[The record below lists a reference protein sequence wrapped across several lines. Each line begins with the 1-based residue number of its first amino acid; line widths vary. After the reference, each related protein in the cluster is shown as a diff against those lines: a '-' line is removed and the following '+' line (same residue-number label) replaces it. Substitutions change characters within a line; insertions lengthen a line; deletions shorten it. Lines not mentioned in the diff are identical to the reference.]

1 MEPVGKT
8 ISESMRGQ
16 PEGHPRSQRG
26 GWLFRIL
33 IPLLFLGAMVGVV
46 YGVVS
51 YMKANQ
57 PPPRKPTSLPSD
69 PSGSTVRKI
78 QPEDD
83 LPLAPVEPDE
93 STPIIPPI
101 PDPIQKP
108 SPSPNPEPIPGPI
121 PLTPVDPSSSP
132 DTKPPASISA
142 LQVLE
147 QFLDAA
153 TLDERLPHMEGRTSR
168 KELEQSCL
176 AKPLPEHTIE
186 PAMQSDNSLENY
198 TDFVFKV
205 TFAKTSSGK
214 DSYDMLVRRRGD
226 QDPKVVTDP
235 FLDLFGGRLLA
246 FAATPGE
253 NKHGVFQVLVSPNSS
268 CNDTTVPNYDK
279 KITLK
284 LIATLTGKEIVSAY
298 AGKASVIG
306 DMLENDQ
313 SGLRWGRAKT
323 CTILL
328 SWNTRDNPARPYLE
342 ASSINGLNWNP

>member
-1 MEPVGKT
+1 MEPVGKPV
-8 ISESMRGQ
+8 SEAMRGQ
-16 PEGHPRSQRG
+16 PEGHARSQRG
-26 GWLFRIL
+26 GWFIRIL
-33 IPLLFLGAMVGVV
+33 IPLLFLAAMVGVV

-51 YMKANQ
+51 YMEAHQ
-57 PPPRKPTSLPSD
+57 PQPRKPTNVRSD

-93 STPIIPPI
+93 STPVIPPI
-101 PDPIQKP
+101 PDPISRPVP
-108 SPSPNPEPIPGPI
+108 SPIAEPMPDPM
-121 PLTPVDPSSSP
+121 PLTPTDPSSSP
-132 DTKPPASISA
+132 DTTPSPTISA

-168 KELEQSCL
+168 EELEMSCL

-186 PAMQSDNSLENY
+186 PAMQSDNTLENY

-205 TFAKTSSGK
+205 TYAKASAGK

-226 QDPKVVTDP
+226 QAPKVVTDP
-235 FLDLFGGRLLA
+235 FLDLYGGRLLA
-246 FAATPGE
+246 FANSPGE
-253 NKHGVFQVLVSPNSS
+253 NKHGTFQVLVSANSS
-268 CNDTTVPNYDK
+268 CSDTTVPNHDK

-284 LIATLTGKEIVSAY
+284 LIPSLTGKEIVSAY
-298 AGKASVIG
+298 AGKASAIG
-306 DMLENDQ
+306 DMLDNDQ
-313 SGLRWGRAKT
+313 SGLRWGRAKP

-328 SWNTRDNPARPYLE
+328 SWNIRDNPARPYLE
-342 ASSINGLNWNP
+342 ASSIKALSWNP